1 MHASAFVSALLLSAG
16 TAVAAQM
23 PPATQSQVAQ
33 NRANGADQVICEKQE
48 DTGTRLGSHKIC
60 HTRSQWEQMRR
71 DDRSATEHVQMQR
84 SMDQNG
90 H

>member
-1 MHASAFVSALLLSAG
+1 MHVLAFVSALLFSAG
-16 TAVAAQM
+16 TAAVAQT
-23 PPATQSQVAQ
+23 PTPAPSQVAQ
-33 NRANGADQVICEKQE
+33 IRPNDGDQVICEKEE

-84 SMDQNG
+84 TMDQNG